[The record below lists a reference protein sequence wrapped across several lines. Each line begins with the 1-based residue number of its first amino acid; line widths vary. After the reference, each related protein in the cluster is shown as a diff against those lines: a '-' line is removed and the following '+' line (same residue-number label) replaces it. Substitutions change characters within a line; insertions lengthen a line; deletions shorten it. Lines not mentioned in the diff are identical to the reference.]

1 MRKRMVALILCGV
14 LTLTGNVQVFA
25 ADTTVDDATEISPR
39 MENINYFNA
48 YLQINGSGN
57 AEFNCNVR
65 GYSGTTTRIEI
76 SAKLQKYVDG
86 NWVTLK
92 TFTKGTDSYS
102 VSLNDS
108 YKVSKGYTY
117 RIRATVHAYSN
128 SSSETRTVLSN
139 EVKY

>member
-86 NWVTLK
+86 SWVTLK